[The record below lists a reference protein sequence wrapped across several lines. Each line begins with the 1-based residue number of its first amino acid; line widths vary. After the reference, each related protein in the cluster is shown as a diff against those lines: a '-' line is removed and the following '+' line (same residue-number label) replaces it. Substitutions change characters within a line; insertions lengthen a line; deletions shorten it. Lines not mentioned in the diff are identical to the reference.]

1 MAIEFSTPSFKP
13 REYEGEYIRY
23 TLYGLDSDGD
33 ELDDII
39 TSPKKSTVI
48 HTIKELRPDYRRIYN
63 GMHVTAI
70 LYDKNDRML
79 DSEVVWS
86 TDQDEANGADEDP
99 YTVYSLD
106 DETGRVSKDGVYP
119 TWRKA
124 YAALADGTVWDEGSS
139 NNFVFHGNHLQQIY
153 KYKKTGRTGKWS
165 GNGYDVIF
173 DREISEDPADY
184 IKAHF
189 TPTRYNACR
198 FNEAKGADE
207 TIEYEKG
214 HKNSRGEDAP
224 WVIRDH
230 KNGKVLA
237 SFSKKDDAEAHLERM
252 KHYSKGEKLFNKQ
265 ELESMAMNGY
275 KAAVTAAWSGA
286 GVKNFK
292 IDIRINEEEPPT
304 LDVRPKTLDGKDI
317 DVSWRLLPN
326 IMKIAQYSI
335 SPVGNHTIERE
346 MDFATEDDVEKI
358 FTDEFKSLDDVLEH
372 GKPSESAN
380 EDAYMDAL
388 DAELDEIIAA
398 GAAAQQAAAA
408 DTQLQE
414 EPAPEFTDAEYM
426 DVMKAINRLGRAR
439 VRAISQKAGLPLTK
453 TGRILKELVASGYAF
468 GRKQGASNVFILTPE
483 GEAEV
488 PPPELNSKVPERV
501 KKLILSPTYSS
512 AAVEDR
518 VDFINKMYDD
528 VEKAG
533 IGDIHW
539 NSAGSGDWQWAS
551 VKPSKREYYLITITP
566 DGTFGTVTF
575 NNPDKN
581 ASVGETA
588 TRHGDW
594 SIAEFQK
601 YLDERIPAI
610 QAAYAKVKDYESKYY
625 YYSFYSSKENKNVK
639 NKEEMLAVVE
649 GTKDTGMTYY
659 FRYGFAWKGAG
670 ESKVSYEKFREYCN
684 HSWVDIE
691 VNYNTME
698 AEVNEFSEND
708 MY

>member
-13 REYEGEYIRY
+13 REYEGEKIEY
-23 TLYGLDSDGD
+23 LVYGLDDEGNEIECIDGPVD
-33 ELDDII
+33 TPDSAAELAGDIL
-39 TSPKKSTVI
+39 KQF
-48 HTIKELRPDYRRIYN
+48 PDLYF
-63 GMHVTAI
+63 HVTAV
-70 LYDKNDRML
+70 LNDENGKMK

-86 TDQDEANGADEDP
+86 NFPKEEANG
-99 YTVYSLD
+99 T
-106 DETGRVSKDGVYP
+106 
-119 TWRKA
+119 
-124 YAALADGTVWDEGSS
+124 
-139 NNFVFHGNHLQQIY
+139 
-153 KYKKTGRTGKWS
+153 
-165 GNGYDVIF
+165 
-173 DREISEDPADY
+173 
-184 IKAHF
+184 
-189 TPTRYNACR
+189 
-198 FNEAKGADE
+198 DE

-230 KNGKVLA
+230 KGGKVLA
-237 SFSKKDDAEAHLERM
+237 SFPSEDAAKAHLARM
-252 KHYSKGEKLFNKQ
+252 KNYAKQSKDEKLFNIQ

-292 IDIRINEEEPPT
+292 IDVRINEEEPPT
-304 LDVRPKTLDGKDI
+304 LDVIPKTLDGKDI
-317 DVSWRLLPN
+317 DVSWRILPK
-326 IMKIAQYSI
+326 IFKIAQYSI
-335 SPVGNHTIERE
+335 SPVGNHDIERE

-372 GKPSESAN
+372 AKPSESAN

-398 GAAAQQAAAA
+398 GAAPQQAAAA
-408 DTQLQE
+408 DAKLQE

-426 DVMKAINRLGRAR
+426 EVMKAINRLGRAR

-488 PPPELNSKVPERV
+488 PPPELNSKVPEKV
-501 KKLILSPTYSS
+501 KKLILSPAYSS
-512 AAVEDR
+512 ASMEDR

-551 VKPSKREYYLITITP
+551 VKPSKRDYYLITITP

-625 YYSFYSSKENKNVK
+625 FYSFYSSKQNKNVK

-649 GTKDTGMTYY
+649 GTKGTGMTYY
-659 FRYGFAWKGAG
+659 FRYGFAWKGASK
-670 ESKVSYEKFREYCN
+670 SKVSYEKFRAYCN
-684 HSWVDIE
+684 HAQVDIE

>member
-1 MAIEFSTPSFKP
+1 MAIELSTPSFKP
-13 REYEGEYIRY
+13 REYEGEYILY

-86 TDQDEANGADEDP
+86 TDQ
-99 YTVYSLD
+99 
-106 DETGRVSKDGVYP
+106 
-119 TWRKA
+119 
-124 YAALADGTVWDEGSS
+124 
-139 NNFVFHGNHLQQIY
+139 
-153 KYKKTGRTGKWS
+153 
-165 GNGYDVIF
+165 
-173 DREISEDPADY
+173 
-184 IKAHF
+184 
-189 TPTRYNACR
+189 
-198 FNEAKGADE
+198 NESKGANE

-230 KNGKVLA
+230 KNGNVLA

-380 EDAYMDAL
+380 EDAPAKNEGRVTSYFVLHKNAKL
-388 DAELDEIIAA
+388 DAIEKIVATLE
-398 GAAAQQAAAA
+398 
-408 DTQLQE
+408 
-414 EPAPEFTDAEYM
+414 DA
-426 DVMKAINRLGRAR
+426 
-439 VRAISQKAGLPLTK
+439 
-453 TGRILKELVASGYAF
+453 ILND
-468 GRKQGASNVFILTPE
+468 QT
-483 GEAEV
+483 
-488 PPPELNSKVPERV
+488 
-501 KKLILSPTYSS
+501 
-512 AAVEDR
+512 VETTA
-518 VDFINKMYDD
+518 N
-528 VEKAG
+528 
-533 IGDIHW
+533 
-539 NSAGSGDWQWAS
+539 
-551 VKPSKREYYLITITP
+551 P
-566 DGTFGTVTF
+566 DGTVSLEIYGRMSPDDVARAMQLPGQLGTSYV
-575 NNPDKN
+575 D
-581 ASVGETA
+581 
-588 TRHGDW
+588 
-594 SIAEFQK
+594 
-601 YLDERIPAI
+601 LAI
-610 QAAYAKVKDYESKYY
+610 
-625 YYSFYSSKENKNVK
+625 NI
-639 NKEEMLAVVE
+639 E
-649 GTKDTGMTYY
+649 G
-659 FRYGFAWKGAG
+659 
-670 ESKVSYEKFREYCN
+670 
-684 HSWVDIE
+684 
-691 VNYNTME
+691 
-698 AEVNEFSEND
+698 
-708 MY
+708 

>member
-13 REYEGEYIRY
+13 REYEGEYILY

-33 ELDDII
+33 DLDDII

-86 TDQDEANGADEDP
+86 TDQDE
-99 YTVYSLD
+99 S
-106 DETGRVSKDGVYP
+106 
-119 TWRKA
+119 
-124 YAALADGTVWDEGSS
+124 
-139 NNFVFHGNHLQQIY
+139 
-153 KYKKTGRTGKWS
+153 
-165 GNGYDVIF
+165 
-173 DREISEDPADY
+173 
-184 IKAHF
+184 
-189 TPTRYNACR
+189 
-198 FNEAKGADE
+198 KGANE
-207 TIEYEKG
+207 TIEYKKG

-292 IDIRINEEEPPT
+292 IDARINEEEPPT
-304 LDVRPKTLDGKDI
+304 LDVIPKTLDGKDI
-317 DVSWRLLPN
+317 DVGWRLLPN
-326 IMKIAQYSI
+326 VMKIAQYSI
-335 SPVGNHTIERE
+335 SPAGNHTIERE
-346 MDFATEDDVEKI
+346 MDFRTEDDIENI

-398 GAAAQQAAAA
+398 GAAPQQAAAA
-408 DTQLQE
+408 DAKLQE
-414 EPAPEFTDAEYM
+414 EPAPEFTDTEYM

-439 VRAISQKAGLPLTK
+439 VRAISQKAGLPVTK

-468 GRKQGASNVFILTPE
+468 GRKQGASNVFSLTPE
-483 GEAEV
+483 GKAEV

-501 KKLILSPTYSS
+501 KKLILSPAYSS
-512 AAVEDR
+512 ASMEDR

-528 VEKAG
+528 VAKAG

-539 NSAGSGDWQWAS
+539 NVAGSGDWQWAY

-566 DGTFGTVTF
+566 NGTFGTVTF

-581 ASVGETA
+581 GSVGETA
-588 TRHGDW
+588 TRHDDW

-625 YYSFYSSKENKNVK
+625 YYSFYGSKNNKNVK

-649 GTKDTGMTYY
+649 GTKGTGMTYY

-670 ESKVSYEKFREYCN
+670 KSKVSYEKFREYCN
-684 HSWVDIE
+684 HAQVDIE

>member
-33 ELDDII
+33 ELERII
-39 TSPKKSTVI
+39 TSPKKSSVT
-48 HTIKELRPDYRRIYN
+48 HAIKEHPEYRRIYN
-63 GMHVTAI
+63 GMHVVAI
-70 LYDKNDRML
+70 LYDENDRML

-86 TDQDEANGADEDP
+86 TDQNEANGADEGP

-198 FNEAKGADE
+198 FNESKGANE

-326 IMKIAQYSI
+326 VMKIAQYSI

-483 GEAEV
+483 GKAEV
-488 PPPELNSKVPERV
+488 PPPVINSKVPEMV
-501 KKLILSPTYSS
+501 KKLILSPSYSS
-512 AAVEDR
+512 ASVEDR

-539 NSAGSGDWQWAS
+539 NSAGSGDWLWAS
-551 VKPSKREYYLITITP
+551 VKPSKRDYYLITITR

-670 ESKVSYEKFREYCN
+670 KSKVSYEKFREYCN

>member
-1 MAIEFSTPSFKP
+1 MTIEFSTPSFTP
-13 REYEGEYIRY
+13 REYEGEHILY

-70 LYDKNDRML
+70 LYDKNGRML

-86 TDQDEANGADEDP
+86 TDQDE
-99 YTVYSLD
+99 
-106 DETGRVSKDGVYP
+106 
-119 TWRKA
+119 
-124 YAALADGTVWDEGSS
+124 
-139 NNFVFHGNHLQQIY
+139 
-153 KYKKTGRTGKWS
+153 
-165 GNGYDVIF
+165 
-173 DREISEDPADY
+173 
-184 IKAHF
+184 
-189 TPTRYNACR
+189 
-198 FNEAKGADE
+198 
-207 TIEYEKG
+207 
-214 HKNSRGEDAP
+214 
-224 WVIRDH
+224 
-230 KNGKVLA
+230 
-237 SFSKKDDAEAHLERM
+237 
-252 KHYSKGEKLFNKQ
+252 SKG
-265 ELESMAMNGY
+265 
-275 KAAVTAAWSGA
+275 
-286 GVKNFK
+286 
-292 IDIRINEEEPPT
+292 
-304 LDVRPKTLDGKDI
+304 
-317 DVSWRLLPN
+317 
-326 IMKIAQYSI
+326 
-335 SPVGNHTIERE
+335 
-346 MDFATEDDVEKI
+346 
-358 FTDEFKSLDDVLEH
+358 
-372 GKPSESAN
+372 AN

-398 GAAAQQAAAA
+398 GAASRQAAAA
-408 DTQLQE
+408 DAKLLE

-501 KKLILSPTYSS
+501 KKLILSPAYSS
-512 AAVEDR
+512 ASVEDR
-518 VDFINKMYDD
+518 VDFINKMYDE

-539 NSAGSGDWQWAS
+539 NSAGSGDWLWAS
-551 VKPSKREYYLITITP
+551 VKPSKRDYYLITITR
-566 DGTFGTVTF
+566 DGTFGTATF

-581 ASVGETA
+581 APVGETA

-659 FRYGFAWKGAG
+659 YRCGFAFRGAG
-670 ESKVSYEKFREYCN
+670 KGKVSYEKFREYCN
-684 HSWVDIE
+684 NSMVAIE

>member
-1 MAIEFSTPSFKP
+1 MNIEFSTPSFKP

-86 TDQDEANGADEDP
+86 TDQYEANGADEDP

-237 SFSKKDDAEAHLERM
+237 SFSKKDGAEAHLERM
-252 KHYSKGEKLFNKQ
+252 KHYSKGESLFNKQ

-292 IDIRINEEEPPT
+292 IDVRINEEEPPT

-326 IMKIAQYSI
+326 VMKIAQYSI

-398 GAAAQQAAAA
+398 GAASQQAAAA
-408 DTQLQE
+408 DAKLQE

-426 DVMKAINRLGRAR
+426 EVMKAINRLGRAR

-501 KKLILSPTYSS
+501 RKLILSPAYSS
-512 AAVEDR
+512 ASVEDR

-670 ESKVSYEKFREYCN
+670 TSKVSYEKFREYCN
-684 HSWVDIE
+684 HAQVDIE